1 MLLVESEMSACWR
14 EARWLICEWQAN
26 RVLSE
31 MPIGGSRQIWNLD
44 WLQPTLYVT
53 DKLQNFDLDRVIIS
67 FNFYHNRNSLQWI
80 TLDCIQWHWLMC
92 KGHWSLKCD
101 LTKKL
106 RLTSLFSVHMQD
118 RCFGNGYWKR
128 ILENLPRRPLK
139 TFWHKVFLTC
149 QKFSTIWRGTL

>member
-67 FNFYHNRNSLQWI
+67 FNFYHNRNTLQWI

-92 KGHWSLKCD
+92 KGHAITRDWHHYFQPSHTYPCHNCQAKWMGCSKCNIWQNLYFTSPVINTSSLPNAA
-101 LTKKL
+101 
-106 RLTSLFSVHMQD
+106 F
-118 RCFGNGYWKR
+118 
-128 ILENLPRRPLK
+128 NLLC
-139 TFWHKVFLTC
+139 LC
-149 QKFSTIWRGTL
+149 